1 MPRVCVSAHQAD
13 REGAALPRL
22 RLDGDGAQVLRR
34 FALNGGISAGRGAE
48 ALAEALLVTCD
59 GRAARAHGHRAK
71 VHVLV

>member
-1 MPRVCVSAHQAD
+1 
-13 REGAALPRL
+13 
-22 RLDGDGAQVLRR
+22 VLRR